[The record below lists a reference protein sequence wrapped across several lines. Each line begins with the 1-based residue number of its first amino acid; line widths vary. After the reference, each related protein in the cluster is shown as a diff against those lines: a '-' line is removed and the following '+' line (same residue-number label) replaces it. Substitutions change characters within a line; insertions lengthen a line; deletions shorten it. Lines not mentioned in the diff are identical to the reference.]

1 MSEATLYERLGV
13 GWKIREFA
21 IDTIVTGRRVLRL
34 LCAATAVA
42 VVLVAMP
49 TAADEKSE
57 EKSLYDRLGGVYPIA
72 ATVDD
77 MVDRIYVNGT
87 LNANP
92 IVKAIHDRQGQAGFK
107 VMVTA
112 WVVQKAGGP
121 KMYTG
126 LPLDKAHA
134 HLNITDREFDVVLNE
149 ASTTFYKFNVPEREF
164 NDLMALLEG
173 FRSQVVT
180 SK

>member
-1 MSEATLYERLGV
+1 MTEATLYERLGV

-42 VVLVAMP
+42 VVLVTMP
-49 TAADEKSE
+49 TAAEEKSE
-57 EKSLYDRLGGVYPIA
+57 EKSLFDRLGGVYPIA
-72 ATVDD
+72 STVDD
-77 MVDRIYVNGT
+77 LVDRLYVNGT

-92 IVKAIHDRQGQAGFK
+92 AVKAVHDKQGQAGFK

-149 ASTTFYKFNVPEREF
+149 AATTFYKFNVPEREF
-164 NDLMALLEG
+164 NDLMALLG
-173 FRSQVVT
+173 RYRSQVVT
-180 SK
+180 K